1 MDSWNSR
8 PAALASCMLWVALSG
23 CGGGDASEEPAAPSA
38 AAQTLPHSYQLQASE
53 RALDLGI
60 DGDGLFVLQPARGAD
75 RTYSRLGK
83 LDLDRDGYLVHADGG
98 RVLGVASDPA
108 QDAATLRVTALS
120 MKAQATRR
128 VTQVLNLDSRTA
140 MHDATSAFDADDPV
154 TYDAATGVGIWFGDG
169 SRHALTLYFRHAP
182 TSDPQCGGWS
192 CWLVWPTVDD
202 LLARTAHVL
211 RFNPDGASLQA
222 SGHILRLAAGVAGL
236 PHAVE
241 IDFTGSTE
249 FGAPFAATDLG
260 ADGYGRGTLGFVEI
274 EADGRLALRYDNGQS
289 TAGGQLLLARVS
301 VVDRLQ
307 RTGTSSWTCG
317 PECRAPSMGTPGSA
331 LLGRIRARAL
341 NVVF

>member
-1 MDSWNSR
+1 MDTWFSR
-8 PAALASCMLWVALSG
+8 SAALASCMLSLALPG
-23 CGGGDASEEPAAPSA
+23 CGGGDGSPEPVAALTA
-38 AAQTLPHSYQLQASE
+38 AEALPLSYQLQTSE
-53 RALDLGI
+53 RTLDLGI
-60 DGDGLFVLQPARGAD
+60 EGDGLFVLQPKPGAA

-128 VTQVLNLDSRTA
+128 VTQVLNLDSRSA
-140 MHDATSAFDADDPV
+140 MHDASSAFDADNPV

-182 TSDPQCGGWS
+182 TSDPQCAGQP
-192 CWLVWPTVDD
+192 CWLVWATVDD
-202 LLARTAHVL
+202 LLARTPHVL
-211 RFNPDGASLQA
+211 RFDPAGANLQE
-222 SGHILRLAAGVAGL
+222 SSHILRLAAGVAGL

-260 ADGYGRGTLGFVEI
+260 ADGYGRGSLVAVEI
-274 EADGRLALRYDNGQS
+274 EADGRLALRYDNGES
-289 TAGGQLLLARVS
+289 TAGSQLLLARFS

-317 PECRAPSMGTPGSA
+317 PECRAPRMGTPGSA